1 MHCYS
6 KILKIKHKTEHNNF
20 FSAQAATRTQ
30 LTDHYESHF
39 NSQSS
44 KIKCTTEHQNFPIK
58 IKCTTEH
65 QNHPIKKE
73 QNSRTLLAHNQLIG
87 DS

>member
-58 IKCTTEH
+58 
-65 QNHPIKKE
+65 KE
-73 QNSRTLLAHNQLIG
+73 ENSRTLLAHNQLIG